1 MRVQLESK
9 PRGIALIIVMLVI
22 VVFMILAGG
31 FAYSMKVETKLARN
45 SSMDADLEWLGRS
58 GVEMAKWILSQ
69 PKMGCGADALNQK
82 WAGGSGDT
90 NLADISLDNNQLGK
104 GSFSIKIVDLDRKFN
119 INTIKPGNTEI
130 LRQAMILI
138 GADAAE
144 TPKVVNAI
152 LDWIDPDN
160 ETQIGSSDTESAF
173 YMSLNPPYRAKNGP
187 IDDITELMLING
199 ISPAMFH
206 GTGQGGEHSRALPRH
221 LDLGRSGMEE
231 PTYPIGLVELFTTL
245 SGGQVNINTASAT
258 VLQIFPEVDENIANA
273 IVGARAGPSDPPE
286 GVEGRMAFCSVQELA
301 RVATSSGVPPQIMQM
316 IVAKYG
322 ALLTVRSTTFEVN
335 VEAQIDSYKRHYVAV
350 VRRDGNKLQT
360 LFFYWK

>member
-1 MRVQLESK
+1 M
-9 PRGIALIIVMLVI
+9 IIVMLVV

-45 SSMDADLEWLGRS
+45 SNMDSDMEWLGRS

-90 NLADISLDNNQLGK
+90 NLADISLDNNQLGR
-104 GSFSIKIVDLDRKFN
+104 GSFSMKIVDLDRKFN

-130 LRQAMILI
+130 LRQALILV

-144 TPKVVNAI
+144 TPKVVNGI
-152 LDWIDPDN
+152 LDWMDPDN
-160 ETQIGSSDTESAF
+160 DPQMGSTDTESSY
-173 YMSLNPPYRAKNGP
+173 YMTLNPPYRAKNGP

-206 GTGQGGEHSRALPRH
+206 GTGLGGGYSRALPRH
-221 LDLGRSGMEE
+221 QGFDRSALEE

-258 VLQIFPEVDENIANA
+258 VLQLFPEVDENLANA
-273 IVGARAGPSDPPE
+273 IVGARAGPGDPPE
-286 GVEGRMAFCSVQELA
+286 GVEGRMAFCSVGELA
-301 RVATSSGVPPQIMQM
+301 RVPGVPPGLLQM
-316 IVAKYG
+316 LIQRYG
-322 ALLTVRSTTFEVN
+322 SLLTVRSTTFEVN
-335 VEAQIDSYKRHYVAV
+335 VDAQIDNYKRHYVAV